1 MLRLQV
7 HMVMIVNH
15 YFCHSLQ
22 PLIKCVT
29 NIYSNF
35 LQKLYSLGWYIMYS
49 CKICAYR
56 SEKNL
61 STCPVCGS
69 TSSFVDEDISILEQL
84 GCNSL
89 AIYKMQKLKK
99 QDIIEYELKMSQFRT
114 QYEQQQSI
122 RKSQQMLNN
131 TQGQQTSNRP
141 KCPTCGSTNI
151 QKISATRKA
160 MGAIGFGLLSKTAR
174 SQFECLDCKCKW

>member
-1 MLRLQV
+1 MKF
-7 HMVMIVNH
+7 I
-15 YFCHSLQ
+15 
-22 PLIKCVT
+22 
-29 NIYSNF
+29 
-35 LQKLYSLGWYIMYS
+35 
-49 CKICAYR
+49 CKECGYVYEGEVAP
-56 SEKNL
+56 N
-61 STCPVCGS
+61 TCPVCKF
-69 TSSFVDEDISILEQL
+69 TNTLVDEDMDILHQL
-84 GCNSL
+84 RCSQNL
-89 AIYKMQKLKK
+89 IDAMIKLRN

>member
-1 MLRLQV
+1 MFEIKYCPKCKDNKNFQNEYHTDWNPV
-7 HMVMIVNH
+7 QGYFIAFSPSDDICPYCKEKIKSTHMDYDKFKDILSVSTDERFIDTMIN
-15 YFCHSLQ
+15 
-22 PLIKCVT
+22 
-29 NIYSNF
+29 
-35 LQKLYSLGWYIMYS
+35 LY
-49 CKICAYR
+49 
-56 SEKNL
+56 N
-61 STCPVCGS
+61 
-69 TSSFVDEDISILEQL
+69 
-84 GCNSL
+84 N
-89 AIYKMQKLKK
+89 
-99 QDIIEYELKMSQFRT
+99 DIIEYELKMSQFRT
-114 QYEQQQSI
+114 QYEQHQSI